1 MARLRLFGEKGVFGK
16 KGRRNL
22 IIALSVLVIG
32 AAVYLNYLYFFDNG
46 DKLGYGENNPSDSE
60 NAGQNTNGDGNGDN
74 ASTDLTNA
82 YFASAILSRQQAR
95 DEAIEVLQS
104 VASSDSALE
113 ETKAE
118 ALDEISRIALDIEK
132 ESNIET
138 LVKAK
143 GFSECVAVLGD
154 DTVSVIVRQDEELLQ
169 SQIAQI
175 KEIVY
180 EETGLLPTA
189 VKIIR
194 K

>member
-1 MARLRLFGEKGVFGK
+1 MKNIFKSKFFTRLGW
-16 KGRRNL
+16 RNL
-22 IIALSVLVIG
+22 VVVAVVLMLG
-32 AAVYLNYLYFFDNG
+32 AAVYINYRWFYEPVVESPSGGAADAGNQAQTG
-46 DKLGYGENNPSDSE
+46 DEVDYYAAVS
-60 NAGQNTNGDGNGDN
+60 
-74 ASTDLTNA
+74 
-82 YFASAILSRQQAR
+82 LSRQNAR
-95 DEAIEVLQS
+95 DEALEVLQAAVDNPSES
-104 VASSDSALE
+104 VDVAATLAQISAIA
-113 ETKAE
+113 ETIE
-118 ALDEISRIALDIEK
+118 A

>member
-1 MARLRLFGEKGVFGK
+1 MR
-16 KGRRNL
+16 
-22 IIALSVLVIG
+22 SV
-32 AAVYLNYLYFFDNG
+32 
-46 DKLGYGENNPSDSE
+46 
-60 NAGQNTNGDGNGDN
+60 
-74 ASTDLTNA
+74 
-82 YFASAILSRQQAR
+82 
-95 DEAIEVLQS
+95 EVLQS

>member
-1 MARLRLFGEKGVFGK
+1 MARLKLFGEQGVFGK

-32 AAVYLNYLYFFDNG
+32 AAVYLNYLYFFDNS
-46 DKLGYGENNPSDSE
+46 DKLGYGDNNPSDSE
-60 NAGQNTNGDGNGDN
+60 NAGQDANGDGNGSGN
-74 ASTDLTNA
+74 ATDVTSA
-82 YFASAILSRQQAR
+82 YFASAILNRQQAR
-95 DEAIEVLQS
+95 DEAIEVLQA
-104 VASSDSALE
+104 VVGSDSALE

-143 GFSECVAVLGD
+143 GFADCVAVLGD
-154 DTVSVIVRQDEELLQ
+154 DSVSVIVRQDEELLQ
-169 SQIAQI
+169 NQIAQI

>member
-1 MARLRLFGEKGVFGK
+1 MARLKLFGEKGVFGK

-32 AAVYLNYLYFFDNG
+32 AAVYLNYLYFFDNN
-46 DKLGYGENNPSDSE
+46 DKLGYGDNNPSDSE
-60 NAGQNTNGDGNGDN
+60 NAGQNTNGDGNGD
-74 ASTDLTNA
+74 ATDLTAA
-82 YFASAILSRQQAR
+82 YFASAILNRQQAR
-95 DEAIEVLQS
+95 DEAIEVLQAVVGS
-104 VASSDSALE
+104 ESALE

-154 DTVSVIVRQDEELLQ
+154 DSVSVIVRQDEELLQ
-169 SQIAQI
+169 NQIAQI